1 VALIQNASLPN
12 QRHTTTT
19 LIHLHTTLVQE
30 EFASPCVIVVGDV
43 LLGQMEMVKQAQ
55 AQSALLA
62 AAQVA

>member
-1 VALIQNASLPN
+1 
-12 QRHTTTT
+12 
-19 LIHLHTTLVQE
+19 VQE

-55 AQSALLA
+55 GQSALLA